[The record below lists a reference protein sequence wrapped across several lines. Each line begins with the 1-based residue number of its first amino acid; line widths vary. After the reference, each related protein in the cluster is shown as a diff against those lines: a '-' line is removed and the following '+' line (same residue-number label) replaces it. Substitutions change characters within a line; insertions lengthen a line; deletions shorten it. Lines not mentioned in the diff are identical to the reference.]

1 MTPATILPIPRTP
14 EEVAAWFAALELAD
28 LRNGLLGLA
37 SLAAVGLAV
46 VILAMVLRKAAG

>member
-1 MTPATILPIPRTP
+1 MSAILPIPRTP

-37 SLAAVGLAV
+37 ALAAVGLV
-46 VILAMVLRKAAG
+46 VVLLLAALRWAAR